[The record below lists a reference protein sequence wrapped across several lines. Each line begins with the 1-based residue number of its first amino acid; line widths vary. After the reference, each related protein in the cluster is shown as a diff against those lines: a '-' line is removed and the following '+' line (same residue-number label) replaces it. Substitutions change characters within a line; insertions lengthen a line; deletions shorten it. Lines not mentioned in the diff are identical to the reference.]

1 MVSRERFAQGMTFD
15 QYVKFMSTP
24 ENLRRQGSFNR
35 PRRDYGEYFR
45 KAYLVPALEA
55 GLIEM
60 TLPDR
65 PTSRAQRYRLAETGK
80 ALRARRRRPR

>member
-45 KAYLVPALEA
+45 KAYDAFQLSEAQQGALKWVTAQPGGPAKVLVISE
-55 GLIEM
+55 E
-60 TLPDR
+60 
-65 PTSRAQRYRLAETGK
+65 
-80 ALRARRRRPR
+80 